1 MPFYRPVG
9 NATPFPTLTAPDP
22 DAIIT
27 HEPAYPVRGA
37 ARKYIATSI
46 RGKSFT
52 GDSGMHRQQEIG
64 RVGEPFDITLT
75 LPGSKSIALRH
86 LVMSA
91 LASDRTELVGIPRCD
106 DVDAMV
112 GALSRLGVGIE
123 AHGRSRLVVDPPAAL
138 AAGEAHI
145 DVDLSGVSLRFLLA
159 VAALRRETTH
169 FDGRAPLRVRPN
181 RDMIEALRQLGC
193 QAQAADEDGHLPISV
208 AGPDDWAREVEVGTR
223 VSSQYLSG
231 LMLIAPRL
239 PHGLTVRPKDEP
251 VSASYVEV
259 TRVEM
264 ARRGASVRIEGTD
277 AIRIDPARYRGG
289 TVTIEGDASAATY
302 FAGLATL
309 HASTVRFANLGA
321 GTTQG
326 DFAFFDVCRK
336 LGADV
341 RIQRDTVSIAGPAQL
356 RAVGHVD
363 MEDMPDA
370 ATTLMAM
377 APFLPGAT
385 HLTGLSTLRHKECD
399 RIACPVRELRKAG
412 ADVEEGDDWVRFRP
426 ISEPRPAQFAT
437 YDDHRMAMSLA
448 VFASK
453 VGGCA
458 VLDPGC
464 VAKTY
469 ADFWEDLETLYA

>member
-1 MPFYRPVG
+1 
-9 NATPFPTLTAPDP
+9 
-22 DAIIT
+22 
-27 HEPAYPVRGA
+27 
-37 ARKYIATSI
+37 
-46 RGKSFT
+46 
-52 GDSGMHRQQEIG
+52 MHGQREIG
-64 RVGEPFDITLT
+64 KVHEPFDIALT
-75 LPGSKSIALRH
+75 LPGSKSVALRH

-91 LASDRTELVGIPRCD
+91 LACEPTALIGIPHCD
-106 DVDAMV
+106 DIDAMV
-112 GALSRLGVGIE
+112 RALSRLGVGIE
-123 AHGRSRLVVDPPAAL
+123 ANRRSRLVVDPPEAL

-159 VAALRRETTH
+159 VAALRRDATH

-193 QAQAADEDGHLPISV
+193 QAQAADDDGHLPISV
-208 AGPDDWAREVEVGTR
+208 AGPDDWAREVTVGTR

-239 PHGLTVRPKDEP
+239 PNGLTLRPKDEP

-264 ARRGASVRIEGTD
+264 ARRGVSVRIPGARGARGSPSQKKDARGSPSQRKAARGSPSQKKDARGCPSERN
-277 AIRIDPARYRGG
+277 AIRVEPAAYRGG
-289 TVTIEGDASAATY
+289 TVSIEGDASAATY
-302 FAGLATL
+302 FAALATL
-309 HASTVRFANLGA
+309 HASSVRFANLGA
-321 GTTQG
+321 TTNQG
-326 DFAFFDVCRK
+326 DFAFFDLCRR

-341 RIQRDTVSIAGPAQL
+341 RLERDSVSIEGPAEL
-356 RAVGHVD
+356 RAIERVD
-363 MEDMPDA
+363 MQDMADA
-370 ATTLMAM
+370 APTLMAM
-377 APFLPGAT
+377 APFLPQAT
-385 HLTGLSTLRHKECD
+385 HITGLSTLRHKECD

-412 ADVEEGDDWVRFRP
+412 VDVEEGADWVRFRP
-426 ISEPRPAQFAT
+426 VSAPRPAQFAT

-458 VLDPGC
+458 ILDPGC

-469 ADFWEDLETLYA
+469 ADFWEDFAAVYA

>member
-1 MPFYRPVG
+1 MQGP
-9 NATPFPTLTAPDP
+9 
-22 DAIIT
+22 
-27 HEPAYPVRGA
+27 
-37 ARKYIATSI
+37 
-46 RGKSFT
+46 
-52 GDSGMHRQQEIG
+52 QEIG
-64 RVGEPFDITLT
+64 KVREPFDIALT

-91 LASDRTELVGIPRCD
+91 LASEKTTLIGIPRCD
-106 DVDAMV
+106 DIDAMV
-112 GALSRLGVGIE
+112 GAISGLGAGIE
-123 AHGRSRLVVDPPAAL
+123 PDGRSRLVVAPPKTL
-138 AAGEAHI
+138 AAGEARI

-159 VAALRRETTH
+159 VAALRRDATH

-208 AGPDDWAREVEVGTR
+208 TGPGDWAREVEVGTR

-239 PHGLTVRPKDEP
+239 PHGLTLRPKDEP

-264 ARRGASVRIEGTD
+264 AKRGVAVRIAGSPSQSN
-277 AIRIDPARYRGG
+277 AIRIEPAAYRGG
-289 TVTIEGDASAATY
+289 TVSIEGDASAATY

-341 RIQRDTVSIAGPAQL
+341 QIERDTVSIAGPGRP
-356 RAVGHVD
+356 RAIGQVD

-370 ATTLMAM
+370 STTLMAM
-377 APFLPGAT
+377 APFLPAAT
-385 HLTGLSTLRHKECD
+385 HITGLSTLRHKECD

-412 ADVEEGDDWVRFRP
+412 VDVEEGPDWVRVQP
-426 ISEPRPAQFAT
+426 VSTPRPARFAT

-469 ADFWEDLETLYA
+469 ADFWEDLETVYA

>member
-1 MPFYRPVG
+1 MQGQR
-9 NATPFPTLTAPDP
+9 
-22 DAIIT
+22 
-27 HEPAYPVRGA
+27 
-37 ARKYIATSI
+37 
-46 RGKSFT
+46 
-52 GDSGMHRQQEIG
+52 EIG
-64 RVGEPFDITLT
+64 KVREPFDIALT
-75 LPGSKSIALRH
+75 LPGSKSVALRH

-91 LASDRTELVGIPRCD
+91 LACEPTALIGIPHCD
-106 DVDAMV
+106 DIDAMV
-112 GALSRLGVGIE
+112 RALSRLGVGIE
-123 AHGRSRLVVDPPAAL
+123 ANGRSRLVVDPPEAL
-138 AAGEAHI
+138 APGDIHI

-159 VAALRRETTH
+159 VAALRRDVTH

-208 AGPDDWAREVEVGTR
+208 AGPDDWAREVTIGTR

-239 PHGLTVRPKDEP
+239 PNGLTLRPKDEP

-264 ARRGASVRIEGTD
+264 ARRGVPVRIAGAD
-277 AIRIDPARYRGG
+277 AIRIDPAAYRGG
-289 TVTIEGDASAATY
+289 TVSIEGDASAATY
-302 FAGLATL
+302 FAALATL
-309 HASTVRFANLGA
+309 HASSVRFANLGA
-321 GTTQG
+321 TTTQG
-326 DFAFFDVCRK
+326 DFAFFDLCRR

-341 RIQRDTVSIAGPAQL
+341 RLERDTVSIEGPAEL
-356 RAVGHVD
+356 RAIGRVD
-363 MEDMPDA
+363 MQDMADA
-370 ATTLMAM
+370 APTLMAM
-377 APFLPGAT
+377 APFLPQAT
-385 HLTGLSTLRHKECD
+385 HITGLSTLRHKECD

-412 ADVEEGDDWVRFRP
+412 VDVEEGADWVRFRP
-426 ISEPRPAQFAT
+426 LSAPRPAQFAT

-458 VLDPGC
+458 ILDPGC

-469 ADFWEDLETLYA
+469 TDFWEDFAAAYA

>member
-1 MPFYRPVG
+1 MQG
-9 NATPFPTLTAPDP
+9 
-22 DAIIT
+22 
-27 HEPAYPVRGA
+27 
-37 ARKYIATSI
+37 
-46 RGKSFT
+46 
-52 GDSGMHRQQEIG
+52 QQEIDKV
-64 RVGEPFDITLT
+64 REPFDIALT

-91 LASDRTELVGIPRCD
+91 LASGRTTLIGIPRCD
-106 DVDAMV
+106 DIDAMV
-112 GALSRLGVGIE
+112 RALSRLGAGIE
-123 AHGRSRLVVDPPAAL
+123 PDGRSRLVVDPPKTL
-138 AAGEAHI
+138 AAGEARI

-159 VAALRRETTH
+159 VAALRRDATH
-169 FDGRAPLRVRPN
+169 LDGRAPLRIRPN

-193 QAQAADEDGHLPISV
+193 QAHAADEDGHLPISV
-208 AGPDDWAREVEVGTR
+208 TGPDDWAREVEVGTR

-239 PHGLTVRPKDEP
+239 PHGLTLRPKDEP

-264 ARRGASVRIEGTD
+264 AKRGVAVRIAGSPSQSS
-277 AIRIDPARYRGG
+277 AIRIEPAAYRGG
-289 TVTIEGDASAATY
+289 TVSIEGDASAATY

-341 RIQRDTVSIAGPAQL
+341 QIQRDTVSIAGPARP
-356 RAVGHVD
+356 RAIGHVD

-370 ATTLMAM
+370 STTLMAV
-377 APFLPGAT
+377 APFLPAAT
-385 HLTGLSTLRHKECD
+385 HITGLSTLRHKECD

-412 ADVEEGDDWVRFRP
+412 VDVEEGPDWVRVQP
-426 ISEPRPAQFAT
+426 ASTPRPARFET

-469 ADFWEDLETLYA
+469 ADFWEDLAEVYA

>member
-1 MPFYRPVG
+1 MHG
-9 NATPFPTLTAPDP
+9 QQQ
-22 DAIIT
+22 IGK
-27 HEPAYPVRGA
+27 VR
-37 ARKYIATSI
+37 
-46 RGKSFT
+46 
-52 GDSGMHRQQEIG
+52 
-64 RVGEPFDITLT
+64 EPFDIALT
-75 LPGSKSIALRH
+75 LPGSKSIALRQ

-91 LASDRTELVGIPRCD
+91 LASEKTSLIGVPRCD
-106 DVDAMV
+106 DIDAMV
-112 GALSRLGVGIE
+112 RALSQLGAGIE
-123 AHGRSRLVVDPPAAL
+123 ADGRSRLVVAAPETL
-138 AAGEAHI
+138 AAGEAHL
-145 DVDLSGVSLRFLLA
+145 DVALSGVSLRFLLA
-159 VAALRRETTH
+159 VAALRRDATH
-169 FDGRAPLRVRPN
+169 LDGRAPLRVRPN

-239 PHGLTVRPKDEP
+239 PHGLTLRPKDEP

-264 ARRGASVRIEGTD
+264 AKRGVPVRIQGARGFPSQREDERGSTSERN
-277 AIRIDPARYRGG
+277 AIRIEPAPYRGG
-289 TVTIEGDASAATY
+289 TVSIEGDASAATY

-309 HASTVRFANLGA
+309 HASTVHFANLGA

-341 RIQRDTVSIAGPAQL
+341 QIERDTVSIAGPARP
-356 RAVGHVD
+356 RAIGHVD

-370 ATTLMAM
+370 STTLMAV
-377 APFLPGAT
+377 APFLPAAT
-385 HLTGLSTLRHKECD
+385 HITGLSTLRHKECD
-399 RIACPVRELRKAG
+399 RIACSVRELRKAG
-412 ADVEEGDDWVRFRP
+412 VEVEEGPDWVRVQP
-426 ISEPRPAQFAT
+426 VSTPRPARFAT

-448 VFASK
+448 VFASG

-458 VLDPGC
+458 ILDPGC

-469 ADFWEDLETLYA
+469 ADFWEDMAEVYP

>member
-1 MPFYRPVG
+1 
-9 NATPFPTLTAPDP
+9 
-22 DAIIT
+22 
-27 HEPAYPVRGA
+27 
-37 ARKYIATSI
+37 
-46 RGKSFT
+46 
-52 GDSGMHRQQEIG
+52 MHRQQQISKV
-64 RVGEPFDITLT
+64 REPFDIALT
-75 LPGSKSIALRH
+75 LPGSKSIALRQ

-91 LASDRTELVGIPRCD
+91 LAADKTSLVGIPRCD
-106 DVDAMV
+106 DIDAMV
-112 GALSRLGVGIE
+112 RALSRLGAGIE
-123 AHGRSRLVVDPPAAL
+123 TAGRSRLVVDPPVTL

-159 VAALRRETTH
+159 VAALRRDGTH
-169 FDGRAPLRVRPN
+169 LDGRAPLRVRPN

-193 QAQAADEDGHLPISV
+193 RAQAADEDGHLPISV
-208 AGPDDWAREVEVGTR
+208 AGPDDWAREIEVGTR

-239 PHGLTVRPKDEP
+239 PHGLTLRPKDEP

-264 ARRGASVRIEGTD
+264 AKRGAVVRIVGGPRGNPSQQT
-277 AIRIDPARYRGG
+277 AIRIEPGAYRGG
-289 TVTIEGDASAATY
+289 TLAIEGDASAATY

-341 RIQRDTVSIAGPAQL
+341 QIGRDTVSIAGPA
-356 RAVGHVD
+356 RPRPIGHMD

-385 HLTGLSTLRHKECD
+385 HITGLSTLRHKECD

-412 ADVEEGDDWVRFRP
+412 VDVEEGPDWVRVQP
-426 ISEPRPAQFAT
+426 LSTPRPARFET

-469 ADFWEDLETLYA
+469 ADFWEDLAEVYTTD

>member
-1 MPFYRPVG
+1 
-9 NATPFPTLTAPDP
+9 
-22 DAIIT
+22 
-27 HEPAYPVRGA
+27 
-37 ARKYIATSI
+37 
-46 RGKSFT
+46 
-52 GDSGMHRQQEIG
+52 MHGQQEIG
-64 RVGEPFDITLT
+64 KVREPFDIALT

-91 LASDRTELVGIPRCD
+91 LASGKTSLIGIPRCD
-106 DVDAMV
+106 DIDAMV
-112 GALSRLGVGIE
+112 GALSRLGAGIVTD
-123 AHGRSRLVVDPPAAL
+123 GRSRLVVDPPETL
-138 AAGEAHI
+138 AAGEVNL
-145 DVDLSGVSLRFLLA
+145 DVGLSGVSLRFLLA
-159 VAALRRETTH
+159 VAALRRDETH
-169 FDGRAPLRVRPN
+169 LDGRAPLRVRPN

-193 QAQAADEDGHLPISV
+193 HVQAADEDGHLPISV

-239 PHGLTVRPKDEP
+239 PRGLTLRPRDEP

-264 ARRGASVRIEGTD
+264 AKRGVPVRIARERGSTSERG
-277 AIRIDPARYRGG
+277 AIRIEPAAYRSG
-289 TVTIEGDASAATY
+289 TVSIEGDASAATY

-309 HASTVRFANLGA
+309 HASTVHFANLGA

-326 DFAFFDVCRK
+326 DFAFFEVCRR

-341 RIQRDTVSIAGPAQL
+341 QIERDTVSIAGPARP
-356 RAVGHVD
+356 RAIGHVD

-370 ATTLMAM
+370 STTLMAV
-377 APFLPGAT
+377 APFLPAPT
-385 HLTGLSTLRHKECD
+385 HITGLSTLRHKECD

-412 ADVEEGDDWVRFRP
+412 VEVEEGPDWVRIQP
-426 ISEPRPAQFAT
+426 VSTPRPAPFET

-453 VGGCA
+453 VGDCA
-458 VLDPGC
+458 ILDPGC

-469 ADFWEDLETLYA
+469 ADFWEDMETVYA

>member
-1 MPFYRPVG
+1 
-9 NATPFPTLTAPDP
+9 
-22 DAIIT
+22 
-27 HEPAYPVRGA
+27 
-37 ARKYIATSI
+37 
-46 RGKSFT
+46 
-52 GDSGMHRQQEIG
+52 MHGQQEIG
-64 RVGEPFDITLT
+64 KVREPFDIALT

-91 LASDRTELVGIPRCD
+91 LASGKTSLIGIPRCD
-106 DVDAMV
+106 DIDSMV
-112 GALSRLGVGIE
+112 GALSRLGAGIE
-123 AHGRSRLVVDPPAAL
+123 PDGRSRLVVDPPETL
-138 AAGEAHI
+138 AASEVHL

-159 VAALRRETTH
+159 VAALRRDATH

-193 QAQAADEDGHLPISV
+193 QVQAADEDGHLPISV
-208 AGPDDWAREVEVGTR
+208 RGPDDWAREVEVGTR

-239 PHGLTVRPKDEP
+239 PHGLTLRPKDEP

-264 ARRGASVRIEGTD
+264 AKRGVPVRIRGARGFPSQRKDERESPSEKN
-277 AIRIDPARYRGG
+277 AIRVEPAAYRGG
-289 TVTIEGDASAATY
+289 TVSIEGDASAATY

-341 RIQRDTVSIAGPAQL
+341 QVEPDTVSIAGPEQP
-356 RAVGHVD
+356 RAIGHAD
-363 MEDMPDA
+363 MENMPDA
-370 ATTLMAM
+370 STTLMAV
-377 APFLPGAT
+377 APFLPAAT
-385 HLTGLSTLRHKECD
+385 HITGLSTLRHKECD
-399 RIACPVRELRKAG
+399 RIACSVRELRKAG
-412 ADVEEGDDWVRFRP
+412 VEVEEGPDWVRIQP
-426 ISEPRPAQFAT
+426 VSTPRPARFET
-437 YDDHRMAMSLA
+437 YDDHRMAMSFA

-453 VGGCA
+453 TGGCA
-458 VLDPGC
+458 ILDPGC

-469 ADFWEDLETLYA
+469 ADFWDDMAEVYA

>member
-1 MPFYRPVG
+1 
-9 NATPFPTLTAPDP
+9 
-22 DAIIT
+22 
-27 HEPAYPVRGA
+27 
-37 ARKYIATSI
+37 
-46 RGKSFT
+46 
-52 GDSGMHRQQEIG
+52 MHGQQEIG
-64 RVGEPFDITLT
+64 KVREPFDIALT

-91 LASDRTELVGIPRCD
+91 LASAKTTLVGVPRCD
-106 DVDAMV
+106 DIDAMV
-112 GALSRLGVGIE
+112 GALSRLGAGIE
-123 AHGRSRLVVDPPAAL
+123 PDGRSRLVVDPPKTL
-138 AAGEAHI
+138 AAGEARI

-159 VAALRRETTH
+159 VAALRRDATH
-169 FDGRAPLRVRPN
+169 LDGRAPLRVRPN

-193 QAQAADEDGHLPISV
+193 QTQAADEDGHLPISV
-208 AGPDDWAREVEVGTR
+208 TGPDDWAREVEVGTR

-239 PHGLTVRPKDEP
+239 PHGLTLRPKDEP

-264 ARRGASVRIEGTD
+264 AKRGASVRIVRGQGARGSPSQETEARGTPSQD
-277 AIRIDPARYRGG
+277 NAIRIEPAAYRGG
-289 TVTIEGDASAATY
+289 TVSIEGDASAATY

-321 GTTQG
+321 STTQG

-341 RIQRDTVSIAGPAQL
+341 QIERDTVSIAGPARPQ
-356 RAVGHVD
+356 AIGQVD

-370 ATTLMAM
+370 STTLMAM
-377 APFLPGAT
+377 APFLPAAT
-385 HLTGLSTLRHKECD
+385 HITGLSTLRHKECD

-412 ADVEEGDDWVRFRP
+412 VDVEEGPDWVRVQP
-426 ISEPRPAQFAT
+426 VSTPRPARFAT

-469 ADFWEDLETLYA
+469 ADFWEDLAEVYA

>member
-1 MPFYRPVG
+1 
-9 NATPFPTLTAPDP
+9 
-22 DAIIT
+22 
-27 HEPAYPVRGA
+27 
-37 ARKYIATSI
+37 
-46 RGKSFT
+46 
-52 GDSGMHRQQEIG
+52 MHGQQEIG
-64 RVGEPFDITLT
+64 KVREPFDIALT

-91 LASDRTELVGIPRCD
+91 LASGKTSLIGIPRCD
-106 DVDAMV
+106 DIDAMV
-112 GALSRLGVGIE
+112 GALSRLGAGIVTD
-123 AHGRSRLVVDPPAAL
+123 GRSRLVVDPPETL
-138 AAGEAHI
+138 AAGEVHL

-159 VAALRRETTH
+159 VAALRRDETH
-169 FDGRAPLRVRPN
+169 LDGRAPLRVRPN

-239 PHGLTVRPKDEP
+239 PHGLTLRPKDEP

-264 ARRGASVRIEGTD
+264 AKRGASVRIEGARRDGGGRSQRD
-277 AIRIDPARYRGG
+277 AIRIEPAAYRGG
-289 TVTIEGDASAATY
+289 TVSIEGDASAATY

-326 DFAFFDVCRK
+326 DFAFFDVCRQ

-341 RIQRDTVSIAGPAQL
+341 QIECDTVSIAGPARP
-356 RAVGHVD
+356 RAIGHVD

-370 ATTLMAM
+370 STTLMAA
-377 APFLPGAT
+377 APFLPAAT
-385 HLTGLSTLRHKECD
+385 HITGLSTLRHKECD
-399 RIACPVRELRKAG
+399 RIACSVRELRKAG
-412 ADVEEGDDWVRFRP
+412 VEVEEGPDWVRIQP
-426 ISEPRPAQFAT
+426 VSTPRPARFAT

-458 VLDPGC
+458 ILDPGC

-469 ADFWEDLETLYA
+469 ADFWEDMAEVYA

>member
-1 MPFYRPVG
+1 
-9 NATPFPTLTAPDP
+9 
-22 DAIIT
+22 
-27 HEPAYPVRGA
+27 
-37 ARKYIATSI
+37 
-46 RGKSFT
+46 
-52 GDSGMHRQQEIG
+52 MHGQQEIG
-64 RVGEPFDITLT
+64 KVREPFDIALT

-91 LASDRTELVGIPRCD
+91 LASEKTALIGVPRCD
-106 DVDAMV
+106 DIDAMV
-112 GALSRLGVGIE
+112 GALSRLGAGFE
-123 AHGRSRLVVDPPAAL
+123 ADGRSRLVVDPPEAL
-138 AAGEAHI
+138 AAGEVHI
-145 DVDLSGVSLRFLLA
+145 DVDLSGVSLRLLLA
-159 VAALRRETTH
+159 VAALRRDETH
-169 FDGRAPLRVRPN
+169 LDGRAPLRVRPN
-181 RDMIEALRQLGC
+181 RDMIAALRQLGC

-208 AGPDDWAREVEVGTR
+208 AGPDHWAREVDVGTR

-239 PHGLTVRPKDEP
+239 PQGLTLRPKDEP
-251 VSASYVEV
+251 VSASYVEI

-264 ARRGASVRIEGTD
+264 ARRGASVQIVERN
-277 AIRIDPARYRGG
+277 AIRIEPAAYRGG
-289 TVTIEGDASAATY
+289 TVSIEGDASAATY

-309 HASTVRFANLGA
+309 HGSTVRFANLGG

-326 DFAFFDVCRK
+326 DFGFFDVCRR

-341 RIQRDTVSIAGPAQL
+341 QIERDTVSIAGPARP
-356 RAVGHVD
+356 RAIGHVD

-370 ATTLMAM
+370 STTLMAV

-385 HLTGLSTLRHKECD
+385 HITGLSTLRHKECD

-412 ADVEEGDDWVRFRP
+412 VEVEEGPDWVRVQP
-426 ISEPRPAQFAT
+426 VSTPRPARFAT

-448 VFASK
+448 VFASR

-458 VLDPGC
+458 ILDPGC

-469 ADFWEDLETLYA
+469 ADFWEDLEEVYA